1 MQLRSDVSQ
10 TVIAVCCDI
19 CGCRLAPARQTAGP
33 LAYWVM
39 IQDGALV
46 HLCTACHAARNGGV
60 KVVAPHSLDDRWMP
74 LLHTD

>member
-39 IQDGALV
+39 IQDGA
-46 HLCTACHAARNGGV
+46 TS
-60 KVVAPHSLDDRWMP
+60 APEQALE
-74 LLHTD
+74 